1 MQRSSN
7 AAASAAGISHLRQIL
22 PRFVDHHRR
31 GNRGEFRKPRGCCRE
46 RRRYKVP
53 MSNSSMSSARLVS
66 RRSLLKAATAAS
78 ALSLP
83 GMLRAETQT
92 TLRFIPVI
100 DLTFVDPI
108 YATAQVSRNHGFMVY
123 DTLYG
128 MNSALEV
135 SPQMLSGHVVSNGDR
150 QWDLTL
156 REGLLWHDGERVL
169 ARDCVA
175 SIRRW
180 TARDGFGAE
189 LMAATDELSAPD
201 DPTIRC

>member
-1 MQRSSN
+1 M
-7 AAASAAGISHLRQIL
+7 
-22 PRFVDHHRR
+22 
-31 GNRGEFRKPRGCCRE
+31 
-46 RRRYKVP
+46 
-53 MSNSSMSSARLVS
+53 LVS
-66 RRSLLKAATAAS
+66 RRSLLRAAAA
-78 ALSLP
+78 APAFSLP
-83 GMLRAETQT
+83 GILRAQSLT

-108 YATAQVSRNHGFMVY
+108 FSTAQVSRNHGYMVF

-135 SPQMLSGHVVSNGDR
+135 SPQMVSGHVVSNDDR

-175 SIRRW
+175 SVRRW
-180 TARDGFGAE
+180 AARDGFGAE

-201 DPTIRC
+201 DRTIHFRLNRPFPLLPAALGKSAIQAPFMMPERLARQDAFKLVNQAIGSGAFPFGVGR

>member
-1 MQRSSN
+1 M
-7 AAASAAGISHLRQIL
+7 
-22 PRFVDHHRR
+22 
-31 GNRGEFRKPRGCCRE
+31 
-46 RRRYKVP
+46 
-53 MSNSSMSSARLVS
+53 LVS
-66 RRSLLKAATAAS
+66 RRSLLKAAAAAP

-83 GMLRAETQT
+83 GILRAQSQT

-108 YATAQVSRNHGFMVY
+108 YSTAQVSRNHGFMVY

-135 SPQMLSGHVVSNGDR
+135 SPQMVSGHVVSNDER

-175 SIRRW
+175 STRSPSCHSRPSRNVRSHCRSSLE
-180 TARDGFGAE
+180 TACPDSICGETSSAE
-189 LMAATDELSAPD
+189 FMP
-201 DPTIRC
+201 